1 MLIDWTNF
9 TPLSSASGGALI
21 GLAALLLYLFNGRI
35 MGASGILGQAL
46 AELIQPVE
54 GHRLGWRIV
63 FLLSMLAGPA
73 LYLFLT
79 GQEVARMQ
87 AASSPAMLALAGL
100 IVGLGTGLGSGCTS
114 GHGICGLA
122 RFSKR
127 SLAAVLVF
135 MAFGFL
141 TVYALRVLGVQ

>member
-1 MLIDWTNF
+1 MVIDWANF
-9 TPLSSASGGALI
+9 TPMSSALGGALI

-54 GHRLGWRIV
+54 GSRLGWRVI
-63 FLLSMLAGPA
+63 FLFSMLAGPT
-73 LYLFLT
+73 LYLFVT
-79 GQEVARMQ
+79 GQDVARQ
-87 AASSPAMLALAGL
+87 QVAASPAMLALAGL
-100 IVGLGTGLGSGCTS
+100 IVGIGTGLGSGCTS

-135 MAFGFL
+135 MAFGFI
-141 TVYALRVLGVQ
+141 TVFAMRLAGGQ

>member
-1 MLIDWTNF
+1 MLIDWANF
-9 TPLSSASGGALI
+9 TPVSSALGGALI

-46 AELIQPVE
+46 AEFIQPVE
-54 GHRLGWRIV
+54 GNRLGWRVV
-63 FLLSMLAGPA
+63 FLLSMLAGPS
-73 LYLFLT
+73 LYLFFT
-79 GQEVARMQ
+79 GQEVARVQ
-87 AASSPAMLALAGL
+87 ATSSPAMLALAGL

-141 TVYALRVLGVQ
+141 TVYALRVWGGQ